1 MRAGRALVIGGSLG
15 GLFAAHMLRRIGWD
29 VTVFERSADDLAT
42 RGAGIGT
49 HRELFDV
56 MREIGVPVDPDL
68 GIALQERV
76 CLDRHGNVSHRTP
89 MPQTMSAWAR
99 IYRPLKDAL
108 PAPCSRFNEKLTSV
122 ESHADRVIARFADGT
137 CEEGDLLIGADGI
150 RSTVREQ
157 FLPAV
162 QPRYAGYVAWRGL
175 VDEGNFSP
183 ASHAA
188 LFHRYTFCLP
198 DGEVLLAYPVPG
210 VGDDTRP
217 GHRAMNF
224 VWYRP
229 VDPVHALPD
238 LCTDETGRQHGLAI
252 PPPLI
257 RSDVLAATRASADR
271 LLAPQIAEA
280 IHRTKQLFFQPIF
293 DLESPH
299 LVFGR
304 AILLGDAACV
314 ARPHVGAG
322 ITKAALDAKTLAEA
336 LLEGPTLDAAL
347 ARYDRERR
355 HFGGGLVARG
365 RRLGAY
371 LEAQLKPREQR
382 SPTELHQDPLTVM
395 REMGAPLAGVREL
408 SAVARAHA
416 HSSHSS
422 GR

>member
-1 MRAGRALVIGGSLG
+1 MKGGRALVIGGSLG
-15 GLFAAHMLRRIGWD
+15 GLFAAHTLQRIGWD
-29 VTVFERSADDLAT
+29 VCIFERSADDLAT

-49 HRELFDV
+49 HSELFDV

-68 GIALQERV
+68 GIALHERV
-76 CLDRHGNVSHRTP
+76 CLDRDGLVSHRIP

-99 IYRPLKDAL
+99 IYRPLKDAF
-108 PAPCSRFNEKLTSV
+108 PAERSRFNTKLTRV
-122 ESHADRVIARFADGT
+122 ELHGNRVHACFADGSR
-137 CEEGDLLIGADGI
+137 EEGDLLVGADGI

-157 FLPAV
+157 FTPEV

-175 VDEGNFSP
+175 VDEGDFSP

-210 VGDDTRP
+210 VGDDTRA

-229 VDPVHALPD
+229 VDPVHILPD
-238 LCTDETGRQHGLAI
+238 LCTDATGHQHGLAI

-257 RSDVLAATRASADR
+257 RADVLAAIRASADR
-271 LLAPQIAEA
+271 LLAPQIAET

-293 DLESPH
+293 DLESPQ

-304 AILLGDAACV
+304 AVLLGDAAFV

-322 ITKAALDAKTLAEA
+322 ITKAALDAKTLA
-336 LLEGPTLDAAL
+336 AAL
-347 ARYDRERR
+347 VESPTIEAALTRYDIERR
-355 HFGGGLVARG
+355 RFGSGLVARG

-371 LEAQLKPREQR
+371 LEAQLKPIEQR
-382 SPTELHQDPLTVM
+382 TAIELHQDPLTVM

-408 SAVARAHA
+408 SAAASA
-416 HSSHSS
+416 YAQSSDL
-422 GR
+422 R

>member
-1 MRAGRALVIGGSLG
+1 MKAGRALVIGGSLG
-15 GLFAAHMLRRIGWD
+15 GLFAAHMLRRTGWD
-29 VTVFERSADDLAT
+29 VTVFERSGDDLAT

-56 MREIGVPVDPDL
+56 MREIGVPVDADL

-76 CLDRHGNVSHRTP
+76 CLDRDGNVSHRIP

-108 PAPCSRFNEKLTSV
+108 PAACSRFNAKLTHI
-122 ESHADRVIARFADGT
+122 ESCAERVIACFADGSR
-137 CEEGDLLIGADGI
+137 EEGDLLVGADGI

-157 FLPAV
+157 FLPAA

-175 VDEGNFSP
+175 VPEGDFSP

-210 VGDDTRP
+210 VGEDTRA

-229 VDPVHALPD
+229 VDPIRELAD
-238 LCTDETGRQHGLAI
+238 LCTDESGHQHGFAI

-257 RSDVLAATRASADR
+257 RQDVLAATRRTADR

-293 DLESPH
+293 DLESPC
-299 LVFGR
+299 LAFDRTV
-304 AILLGDAACV
+304 LLGDAAFV

-322 ITKAALDAKTLAEA
+322 ITKAALDAQTLAEA
-336 LLEGPTLDAAL
+336 LADAPTIDAAL
-347 ARYDRERR
+347 RRYDIERR
-355 HFGGGLVARG
+355 RFGVGLVARG

-371 LEAQLKPREQR
+371 LEAQLKPVDQR
-382 SPTELHQDPLTVM
+382 APSEMHQDPMTVM
-395 REMGAPLAGVREL
+395 SEMGAPLAGVREL
-408 SAVARAHA
+408 SAAARAHSKA
-416 HSSHSS
+416 
-422 GR
+422 